1 MQAMGLV
8 SCENLTMQHAT
19 VIDVI
24 KKRIFLCFLEPF
36 AVLNHYC
43 FRFTSPAV
51 DYLLPFFDTVDLC
64 ERPEADAFDSR
75 SAASRFF
82 LLFKSIC
89 LSIP

>member
-1 MQAMGLV
+1 LLLLRV
-8 SCENLTMQHAT
+8 PSWE
-19 VIDVI
+19 
-24 KKRIFLCFLEPF
+24 
-36 AVLNHYC
+36 LNG
-43 FRFTSPAV
+43 FSVAIAAPAV